1 MEHLPIYIYLI
12 FGLTVLLAFTIFY
25 KASHNSKSFL
35 FIALIWMF
43 ILSFLSLSN
52 RYTLTKSMLPLFPL
66 LTIPPTIFVIGIF
79 FTRRGKEFIQHL
91 NLKTLMILHF
101 LRIPVEIVL
110 FSLAAYSVIPKSL
123 TFEGRNFDIL
133 VGLTAPVIYY
143 FGFVKIKLNKAVI
156 IVWNIVGLALLLN
169 VVFNAVYTVLVL
181 KQPNFALGY
190 FPFFLLPS
198 LLVPLVMFSH
208 LASIKLEF
216 QKNNIK

>member
-1 MEHLPIYIYLI
+1 
-12 FGLTVLLAFTIFY
+12 
-25 KASHNSKSFL
+25 
-35 FIALIWMF
+35 
-43 ILSFLSLSN
+43 
-52 RYTLTKSMLPLFPL
+52 MLPLFPL